1 MKEYVSLSQA
11 TPSRYIRQA
20 AHINF
25 GIDKY
30 IVAYRKQCQASM
42 YKRVSNEVHAVS
54 QAPRIHTSKCE
65 KVATMITCKKQLT
78 QLEENRC

>member
-25 GIDKY
+25 DIDKY
-30 IVAYRKQCQASM
+30 IVAYRKQCQASI
-42 YKRVSNEVHAVS
+42 YKRVSIRNLS
-54 QAPRIHTSKCE
+54 
-65 KVATMITCKKQLT
+65 
-78 QLEENRC
+78 